1 MRLRKEAF
9 EDLPRLDFGGC
20 DGSEVRHAGYDC
32 ADALQALCLC
42 DGRYVDEGVAVAT
55 GCAFV
60 DYGCDFCGVSVDL
73 E

>member
-1 MRLRKEAF
+1 MRLGQETF
-9 EDLPRLDFGGC
+9 QNLSSLDFRGR
-20 DGSEVRHAGYDC
+20 DGSEVWYAGYDC
-32 ADALQALCLC
+32 TDALQALCLC
-42 DGRYVDEGVAVAT
+42 DGRYVNEGVAVAT